1 MRPMSM
7 EPAGSP
13 GGSIEGTGDGATGAG
28 LDASWASGASGSDAG
43 SGAEGASFDLS
54 MAVSQLASNSTDL
67 RIMLKLLV
75 AQLSDALG
83 NRITVERAGR
93 FRKSDEIKS
102 VRISLGDDTLE
113 AVVEGGTVRCTIGH
127 SSGGIRIR
135 SEQVGMDA
143 WLTRL
148 LTTLQSEAVHSEQTR
163 LALENIVI
171 GGQS

>member
-13 GGSIEGTGDGATGAG
+13 GGSIEGAENGTGAG
-28 LDASWASGASGSDAG
+28 LDPSWTSGVGPGAG
-43 SGAEGASFDLS
+43 MDDGGDGASFDLS
-54 MAVSQLASNSTDL
+54 MAVSQLASNSSDL
-67 RIMLKLLV
+67 RLMLKLLV
-75 AQLSDALG
+75 GQLSDALG
-83 NRITVERAGR
+83 DRISVERAGR

-113 AVVEGGTVRCTIGH
+113 AIVDGGTVRCTIGH

-135 SEQVGMDA
+135 SEKVGIDA

-148 LTTLQSEAVHSEQTR
+148 LSTLQSEAASSEQTR
-163 LALENIVI
+163 QALENIVI

>member
-13 GGSIEGTGDGATGAG
+13 GGSIEGAGDDFPAG
-28 LDASWASGASGSDAG
+28 LDATDGAGDA
-43 SGAEGASFDLS
+43 AFDLS
-54 MAVSQLASNSTDL
+54 MAVSQLATNSTDL

-75 AQLSDALG
+75 SQLSDALG
-83 NRITVERAGR
+83 NRISVERAGR

-135 SEQVGMDA
+135 SEQVGMDV

-148 LTTLQSEAVHSEQTR
+148 LTTLQSEAANSEQTR

>member
-1 MRPMSM
+1 M
-7 EPAGSP
+7 
-13 GGSIEGTGDGATGAG
+13 GAG
-28 LDASWASGASGSDAG
+28 ADPGLEA
-43 SGAEGASFDLS
+43 GAEPGAGAGDAAFDLS

-75 AQLSDALG
+75 AQLSEALG
-83 NRITVERAGR
+83 NRIVVERAGR
-93 FRKSDEIKS
+93 FRKSEEIKS
-102 VRISLGDDTLE
+102 VRVTLGDDTLE
-113 AVVEGGTVRCTIGH
+113 AVVDGGSVRCSFGH

-148 LTTLQSEAVHSEQTR
+148 LSTLQSEAAHSEQTR
-163 LALENIVI
+163 VALENIVI

>member
-13 GGSIEGTGDGATGAG
+13 GGSIEGAGAGDTGAG
-28 LDASWASGASGSDAG
+28 LDASWASGDDAG
-43 SGAEGASFDLS
+43 TAAEGASFDLS

-83 NRITVERAGR
+83 NRISVERAGR

-102 VRISLGDDTLE
+102 VRITLGDDTLE
-113 AVVEGGTVRCTIGH
+113 AGVEGGTVRCTIGH

-135 SEQVGMDA
+135 SESVDIDQ
-143 WLTRL
+143 WILRL
-148 LTTLQSEAVHSEQTR
+148 LEALKEEAAHSDSAR
-163 LALENIVI
+163 RALENIVI
-171 GGQS
+171 GGNQ

>member
-1 MRPMSM
+1 MSM

-13 GGSIEGTGDGATGAG
+13 GGSVEGAGVPTGAG
-28 LDASWASGASGSDAG
+28 ADPGLESGAGDA
-43 SGAEGASFDLS
+43 AFDLS

-75 AQLSDALG
+75 AQLSEALG
-83 NRITVERAGR
+83 NRIAVDRAGR
-93 FRKSDEIKS
+93 FRKSEEIKS
-102 VRISLGDDTLE
+102 VRITLGDDTLD
-113 AVVEGGTVRCTIGH
+113 AVVEGGSVRCSIGH

-148 LTTLQSEAVHSEQTR
+148 LTTLQSEAAHSEQTR
-163 LALENIVI
+163 QALENIVI

>member
-7 EPAGSP
+7 EPAGSS
-13 GGSIEGTGDGATGAG
+13 GGSIEGAGADDTDAG
-28 LDASWASGASGSDAG
+28 LDATWASGNDAG
-43 SGAEGASFDLS
+43 TGAAGASFDLG
-54 MAVSQLASNSTDL
+54 MAVSQLASNRTDL

-75 AQLSDALG
+75 AQLSEALG
-83 NRITVERAGR
+83 NRISVERAGR

-135 SEQVGMDA
+135 SEQVGMDV

-148 LTTLQSEAVHSEQTR
+148 LTTLQSEAANSEQTR

>member
-1 MRPMSM
+1 M

-13 GGSIEGTGDGATGAG
+13 GGSIEGAGDDFGAG
-28 LDASWASGASGSDAG
+28 LDATLGEGGAA
-43 SGAEGASFDLS
+43 FDLS
-54 MAVSQLASNSTDL
+54 MAVSQLATNSTDL

-75 AQLSDALG
+75 SQLSDALG
-83 NRITVERAGR
+83 SRITVERAGR

-102 VRISLGDDTLE
+102 VRVSLGDDTLE
-113 AVVEGGTVRCTIGH
+113 ALVEGGTVRCSIGH

-171 GGQS
+171 GGPS

>member
-7 EPAGSP
+7 EPAGSA
-13 GGSIEGTGDGATGAG
+13 GGSIEGAGDGATGAG
-28 LDASWASGASGSDAG
+28 LDASWAAGSDAG

-102 VRISLGDDTLE
+102 VRVSLGDDTLE
-113 AVVEGGTVRCTIGH
+113 AVVEGGTVRCSIGH

-148 LTTLQSEAVHSEQTR
+148 LTTLQSEAAHSEQTR

>member
-13 GGSIEGTGDGATGAG
+13 GGSIEGTESGTGAG
-28 LDASWASGASGSDAG
+28 LDASWATGADADAG
-43 SGAEGASFDLS
+43 GDAGVGASFDLS

-83 NRITVERAGR
+83 NRISVERAGR
-93 FRKSDEIKS
+93 FRKSQEIKS
-102 VRISLGDDTLE
+102 VRIGLGDDTLD

-135 SEQVGMDA
+135 SEQVGMDV

-148 LTTLQSEAVHSEQTR
+148 LTALQSEAAHSEQTR
-163 LALENIVI
+163 AALENIVI